1 MNVLIICRVV
11 DHFGD
16 AGVCLRLARGLAARP
31 NRVDLLID
39 RPELILAMCPSLR
52 LGERVDGIRLMDW
65 SDSAVAEL
73 VGTFL
78 HAEATD
84 GLSVLEG
91 APHSVNA
98 MVEQPFDAG
107 PRALLIET
115 FHHEAPEPLRA
126 LFETLPGAARVML
139 DYLATEPWADS
150 MQGMSAVDRAYPR
163 PQRHW
168 WAPSFSK
175 GLLLGDPAQLK
186 RMLVGECSVERP
198 ASDVFWVL
206 GFGYAD
212 APWAA
217 FENAVK
223 IHGLPDGFSRMQIHT
238 PSGIERSQ
246 DEFDALLCSTNLNF
260 VRGEDSFVRAHW
272 AAASSRCVPFVWQPY
287 RQENCAHAD
296 KLGGWMDQVIVGDAL
311 EPLRRL
317 HLAFNRLGVQTET
330 EISNV
335 WRDCV
340 SAWPE
345 IRQTL
350 AERSRGL
357 VQWDLLDSI
366 CRDLSL

>member
-16 AGVCLRLARGLAARP
+16 AGVCLRLARALAARP

-52 LGERVDGIRLMDW
+52 LGERVDGIRVMDW

-73 VGTFL
+73 VRTFRD
-78 HAEATD
+78 AEVRD
-84 GLSVLEG
+84 GFKDSEG
-91 APHSVNA
+91 APYRV
-98 MVEQPFDAG
+98 DATG
-107 PRALLIET
+107 GLLLPGAPRALLVET

-150 MQGMSAVDRAYPR
+150 MQGMSAVDRNYPR
-163 PQRHW
+163 PHRNW

-175 GLLLGDPAQLK
+175 GLLLGDPARLE

-223 IHGLPDGFSRMQIHT
+223 THGLPDGFSRMQIHT

-296 KLGGWMDQVIVGDAL
+296 KLGGWMDQVLFGDTL

-317 HLAFNRLGVQTET
+317 HLAFNRLGVQAET
-330 EISNV
+330 EISNA

-345 IRQTL
+345 IRQAL

-357 VQWDLLDSI
+357 VQRDLLGSI

>member
-1 MNVLIICRVV
+1 MICRVV

-39 RPELILAMCPSLR
+39 RPELILVMCPSLR
-52 LGERVDGIRLMDW
+52 LGERVDGVRVMDW
-65 SDSAVAEL
+65 SDSAVTEL
-73 VGTFL
+73 CSD
-78 HAEATD
+78 ATPK
-84 GLSVLEG
+84 G
-91 APHSVNA
+91 
-98 MVEQPFDAG
+98 
-107 PRALLIET
+107 LLIET

-150 MQGMSAVDRAYPR
+150 MQGMSAVDRNYPR
-163 PQRHW
+163 PHRHW

-175 GLLLGDPAQLK
+175 GLLLGDPAQLE

-217 FENAVK
+217 LENAVK

-272 AAASSRCVPFVWQPY
+272 AAASKRCVPFVWQPY

-296 KLGGWMDQVIVGDAL
+296 KLGGWMDQVLVGDTL

-317 HLAFNRLGVQTET
+317 HLAFNRLGEQTET
-330 EISNV
+330 EISNA

-345 IRQTL
+345 IRQAL

-357 VQWDLLDSI
+357 VRRDLLGSI

>member
-1 MNVLIICRVV
+1 VICRVV

-16 AGVCLRLARGLAARP
+16 AGVCLRLARALAARS

-39 RPELILAMCPSLR
+39 RPDLILAMCPSLR
-52 LGERVDGIRLMDW
+52 LGERVDGVRVMDW
-65 SDSAVAEL
+65 SDSAVAQL
-73 VGTFL
+73 CSD
-78 HAEATD
+78 ATPK
-84 GLSVLEG
+84 G
-91 APHSVNA
+91 
-98 MVEQPFDAG
+98 
-107 PRALLIET
+107 LLIET

-126 LFETLPGAARVML
+126 LFETLPGAVRVML

-150 MQGMSAVDRAYPR
+150 MQGMSAVDRNYSLPH
-163 PQRHW
+163 RHW

-175 GLLLGDPAQLK
+175 GLLLGDSAQLK

-272 AAASSRCVPFVWQPY
+272 AAASKRCVPFVWQPY

-296 KLGGWMDQVIVGDAL
+296 KLGGWMDQVLVGDAL

-317 HLAFNRLGVQTET
+317 HLAFNGLGVQTET
-330 EISNV
+330 GISNA
-335 WRDCV
+335 WRDCR

-345 IRQTL
+345 IRKALT
-350 AERSRGL
+350 ERSRGL
-357 VQWDLLDSI
+357 VQRDLLDSI